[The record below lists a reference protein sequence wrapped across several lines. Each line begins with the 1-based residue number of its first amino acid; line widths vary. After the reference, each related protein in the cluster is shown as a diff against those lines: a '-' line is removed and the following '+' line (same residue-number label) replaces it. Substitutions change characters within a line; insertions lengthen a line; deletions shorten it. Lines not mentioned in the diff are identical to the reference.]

1 MITQTNYFNS
11 QIFMKVTLLSL
22 FFAFVGL
29 TVATA
34 QQATESPRITA
45 EGKDVTIAY
54 GQPSKRGRVL
64 FGKEGSEGLE
74 KYGKVW
80 RIGANNATE
89 ITFKKDGMFA
99 GKPVKA
105 GTYTLFATPT
115 EKDWTI
121 ILNSELKQWGAY
133 KYDEIK
139 GKDVLKVTVP
149 AKTFPKSEEKLMFWV
164 KDNSID
170 FQWDK
175 AGFTVPVKF

>member
-1 MITQTNYFNS
+1 
-11 QIFMKVTLLSL
+11 MKTTILSVFLSL
-22 FFAFVGL
+22 IAF
-29 TVATA
+29 TWAAA
-34 QQATESPRITA
+34 QSPRVTA
-45 EGKDVTIAY
+45 DGKNVSVAY
-54 GQPSKRGRVL
+54 GQPSKKGRVL
-64 FGKEGSEGLE
+64 FGKEGSGSLE
-74 KYGKVW
+74 SYGKVW

-105 GTYTLFATPT
+105 GTYTMFAMPT

-149 AKTFPKSEEKLMFWV
+149 NKTYPNAEEKLTFNV
-164 KDNSID
+164 KDTALD

-175 AGFTVPVKF
+175 AGFSVPLKF